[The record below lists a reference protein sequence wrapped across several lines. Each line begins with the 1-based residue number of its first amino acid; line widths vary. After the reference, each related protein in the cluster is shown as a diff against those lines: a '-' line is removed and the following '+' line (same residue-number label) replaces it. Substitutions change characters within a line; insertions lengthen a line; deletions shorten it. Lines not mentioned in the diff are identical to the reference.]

1 MPLAVQTL
9 TERTINVQTKTVRDK
24 TMNSASALALEA
36 RTAATA
42 LVRREEYRVQSR
54 MLAYENVGQMVGRSG
69 SWIRQFVKGYVEAC
83 PSTPV
88 WMNIIEMYQRVCV
101 KIEQDAERLENETHE
116 SINPVDQGMGR
127 KAETRQT
134 NAKGLARSDQD

>member
-1 MPLAVQTL
+1 M
-9 TERTINVQTKTVRDK
+9 QTKNVRDQS
-24 TMNSASALALEA
+24 MSNSASLALQA

-83 PSTPV
+83 PSTTV
-88 WMNIIEMYQRVCV
+88 WMNIIEMYQRVCLR
-101 KIEQDAERLENETHE
+101 IEQDAERLETHATDKGDHQVGQGLPGE
-116 SINPVDQGMGR
+116 SKTHPGGAAVIPPEREG
-127 KAETRQT
+127 
-134 NAKGLARSDQD
+134 